1 MRQIERAVL
10 LTKSTAPWRLG
21 HGNPVP
27 YELLTGSG
35 SMDLLHAGLALTV
48 VQVRLPLR
56 SPWLVVG
63 ALAYLA
69 AWVVVMVLERL
80 HVTRH
85 IWHLPLLFLAL
96 IVLFFSVIGLI
107 LAP

>member
-1 MRQIERAVL
+1 MEVL
-10 LTKSTAPWRLG
+10 KNAAIDVLGMFIPW
-21 HGNPVP
+21 
-27 YELLTGSG
+27 
-35 SMDLLHAGLALTV
+35 
-48 VQVRLPLR
+48 
-56 SPWLVVG
+56 WLVVG

-80 HVTRH
+80 HLTRH
-85 IWHLPLLFLAL
+85 IWHLPLLFLAF